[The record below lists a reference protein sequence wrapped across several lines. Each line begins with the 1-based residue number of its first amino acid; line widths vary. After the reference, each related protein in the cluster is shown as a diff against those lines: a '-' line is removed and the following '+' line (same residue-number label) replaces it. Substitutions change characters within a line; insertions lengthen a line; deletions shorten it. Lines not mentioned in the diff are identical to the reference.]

1 MEVNGFII
9 EPQNGEAGANKI
21 SISVPAV
28 NEGIDKVVE
37 VDAVC
42 GDQSDRLTL
51 VHEGLRQRFITADGK
66 VFCVKGGGRLAVLKH
81 KQKKVNQLRWAIV
94 SAGKI
99 GGKLVN
105 ADTLEGNGSW
115 DYPVASDVD
124 ILASYIDGDGLSET
138 DGLFFKFLAGERD
151 VQTLRYVPMGAT
163 DFTCR
168 CEPAEDGTYIY
179 EVVVTDL
186 R

>member
-66 VFCVKGGGRLAVLKH
+66 VFCVADGGRYGVLK
-81 KQKKVNQLRWAIV
+81 VR
-94 SAGKI
+94 
-99 GGKLVN
+99 
-105 ADTLEGNGSW
+105 E
-115 DYPVASDVD
+115 
-124 ILASYIDGDGLSET
+124 
-138 DGLFFKFLAGERD
+138 
-151 VQTLRYVPMGAT
+151 
-163 DFTCR
+163 
-168 CEPAEDGTYIY
+168 
-179 EVVVTDL
+179 
-186 R
+186 